1 MTATRTAQDQHLR
14 DLRRGGWSRTADR
27 EYAHPADVDALAR
40 GVNMSS
46 QAQFDV
52 SVRGSD
58 REECRRS
65 DRLPR
70 PPSPGL
76 EVSAAAT

>member
-1 MTATRTAQDQHLR
+1 VTATRTAQDQRLR
-14 DLRRGGWSRTADR
+14 DLQRGGGSRTADR
-27 EYAHPADVDALAR
+27 EYAQPADVDALAR

-58 REECRRS
+58 LECRRS
-65 DRLPR
+65 DAYLAR
-70 PPSPGL
+70 PL
-76 EVSAAAT
+76 LA